1 MNVSAFAD
9 FIVEHSYFGCFI
21 EILVAAAVG
30 VAVALKKQV
39 LSYERNFPEPAIS
52 NRLSRS
58 RFAVLVALA
67 ANFDKPQKLQPQL
80 RTVTKKIVIFVFAV
94 SRFAVAVAVILNYWV
109 PRYGKDT
116 FKVSTSQVKELLR
129 DNVEGE
135 TG

>member
-1 MNVSAFAD
+1 MDVSAFAV
-9 FIVEHSYFGCFI
+9 FIVKHSYFGCFI

-30 VAVALKKQV
+30 IAEALKKQV

-58 RFAVLVALA
+58 PFAVLVAVA

-80 RTVTKKIVIFVFAV
+80 RTVTKKSVLFVFAV
-94 SRFAVAVAVILNYWV
+94 SRFAFAVAVILNYWV

-116 FKVSTSQVKELLR
+116 FKVSRSQVKEFLR
-129 DNVEGE
+129 DNVGGE